1 MPWSLRNA
9 LLFGVVMAA
18 ALVIV
23 SARGFAQQHDASQHA
38 AGTHTHA
45 DAAKLKNPVPV
56 NAASLATGK
65 KLFTT
70 NCASCHGD
78 TGKGD
83 GKSAATLNPKPSDLT
98 DSTWKHGPS
107 DGEMFTVIRD
117 GARQTSMRGYAGK
130 LTSQELWSV
139 VNYVRSLGPAAN
151 KTQ

>member
-1 MPWSLRNA
+1 MSWSRRNA
-9 LLFGVVMAA
+9 LPLSVVAVTVLA
-18 ALVIV
+18 VA
-23 SARGFAQQHDASQHA
+23 SSRGFAQQHDASQHA

-70 NCASCHGD
+70 NCVSCHGE

-83 GKSAATLNPKPSDLT
+83 GKAAATLNPKPPDLT
-98 DSTWKHGPS
+98 DTAWKHGPS
-107 DGEMFTVIRD
+107 DGEMFTLIRD
-117 GARQTSMRGYAGK
+117 GAKQTSMRGYAGK
-130 LTSQELWSV
+130 MTSQELWSV